1 MKIWIDEHE
10 AYQLYASDEAIIFDC
25 RGIMDD
31 ERATFQ
37 NFLDSHIKNS
47 IYIYPLLTGDN
58 KISGGRHPLPDLNL
72 FYHSVSNLSKGKHI
86 IAIDHKDG
94 FYATRF
100 LYLCHLVHLNCYII
114 DGSFENLNQF
124 PLANNDDKV
133 FININEY
140 ISSVKFDEMTDETI
154 NYNDEYNC
162 AIFKTHNEINN
173 GEKQILIDARNHE
186 RYKGEYEPIDPIA
199 GHIPGAINIPF
210 TKIFEQGFIKSGAA
224 LKDIFGDVLNKKSIV
239 YCGSGL
245 SATPLYAAL
254 KSLDADVALYA
265 GSFSEWCNIYPEK
278 IETGE

>member
-1 MKIWIDEHE
+1 MKIWIDEQE

-31 ERATFQ
+31 ENTSFKH
-37 NFLDSHIKNS
+37 FLDKHIKNS
-47 IYIYPLLTGDN
+47 IYMFPLLSGDN

-86 IAIDHKDG
+86 IAIDYKDG

-114 DGSFENLNQF
+114 DGGFENLKQF
-124 PLANNDDKV
+124 QLVNNDNKTY
-133 FININEY
+133 ININDFV
-140 ISSVKFDEMTDETI
+140 SSVKYQVMTDETI
-154 NYNDEYNC
+154 DFNKEYNSM
-162 AIFKTHNEINN
+162 IFKKHNEINN
-173 GEKQILIDARNHE
+173 GEKQIIIDARNHE
-186 RYKGEYEPIDPIA
+186 RYLGDFEPIDPIA
-199 GHIPGAINIPF
+199 GHIPGAMNIPF
-210 TKIFEQGFIKSGAA
+210 TNIFENGFIKKEAA
-224 LKDIFGDVLNKKSIV
+224 LKGIFGDILYKKSIV

-254 KSLDADVALYA
+254 KSFDADVALYA
-265 GSFSEWCNIYPEK
+265 GSFSEWCSIYPEK